1 MYRII
6 SPNRQDYFAKKGGF
20 AMALSACN
28 TETDSAG
35 RELTVHGTAA
45 FPIACY
51 HDDLEAAPV
60 PWHWHEELELLI
72 ASEGGVLAAAAGE
85 KYTLAEGDG
94 LFINAGVLHADWPLA
109 VGRCRLHSV
118 VFHPRLVGGSPDS
131 VFWQKYLQ
139 PLLTDPSR
147 PCAVLRRSVDW
158 QRETMGCMERA
169 FRAVVNEI
177 PGYEFKTRAALSE
190 MMYLLVT
197 RAPATRAVPKKA
209 LRSADRIKT
218 MLQFVQTHYAED
230 LTVEQ
235 IAASASISPSEC
247 LRCFHDMIGTTPNQ
261 YLRGQRLQRAAE
273 LLCGQVTAIAAQ
285 CGFEDSSYFARS
297 FRQLYGCGP
306 TEFRRRTLRAGQ

>member
-1 MYRII
+1 
-6 SPNRQDYFAKKGGF
+6 
-20 AMALSACN
+20 MALSACN

-131 VFWQKYLQ
+131 VFWQKYLT
-139 PLLTDPSR
+139 PAAPA
-147 PCAVLRRSVDW
+147 PCCAAAWIGSGKPWAAWSGRSVPW
-158 QRETMGCMERA
+158 S
-169 FRAVVNEI
+169 
-177 PGYEFKTRAALSE
+177 TRYRGTSS
-190 MMYLLVT
+190 
-197 RAPATRAVPKKA
+197 RRG
-209 LRSADRIKT
+209 LRFPR
-218 MLQFVQTHYAED
+218 
-230 LTVEQ
+230 
-235 IAASASISPSEC
+235 
-247 LRCFHDMIGTTPNQ
+247 
-261 YLRGQRLQRAAE
+261 
-273 LLCGQVTAIAAQ
+273 
-285 CGFEDSSYFARS
+285 
-297 FRQLYGCGP
+297 
-306 TEFRRRTLRAGQ
+306 

>member
-1 MYRII
+1 
-6 SPNRQDYFAKKGGF
+6 
-20 AMALSACN
+20 MALSACN

-139 PLLTDPSR
+139 PLPIRAAAWPPTPEPQAPQRSTNSPSAPHRTFATRGPMPSCLLPCSSTPCPSQLILYLQRNTKRQRLAIADPSS
-147 PCAVLRRSVDW
+147 C
-158 QRETMGCMERA
+158 
-169 FRAVVNEI
+169 
-177 PGYEFKTRAALSE
+177 
-190 MMYLLVT
+190 
-197 RAPATRAVPKKA
+197 
-209 LRSADRIKT
+209 
-218 MLQFVQTHYAED
+218 D
-230 LTVEQ
+230 L
-235 IAASASISPSEC
+235 
-247 LRCFHDMIGTTPNQ
+247 
-261 YLRGQRLQRAAE
+261 
-273 LLCGQVTAIAAQ
+273 
-285 CGFEDSSYFARS
+285 
-297 FRQLYGCGP
+297 
-306 TEFRRRTLRAGQ
+306 

>member
-1 MYRII
+1 
-6 SPNRQDYFAKKGGF
+6 
-20 AMALSACN
+20 MALSACN

-109 VGRCRLHSV
+109 AGRCRLHSV

-147 PCAVLRRSVDW
+147 PCAAAWIGSGKPWTAWSERSVPW
-158 QRETMGCMERA
+158 S
-169 FRAVVNEI
+169 
-177 PGYEFKTRAALSE
+177 TRYRGTSS
-190 MMYLLVT
+190 
-197 RAPATRAVPKKA
+197 RRG
-209 LRSADRIKT
+209 LRFPR
-218 MLQFVQTHYAED
+218 
-230 LTVEQ
+230 
-235 IAASASISPSEC
+235 
-247 LRCFHDMIGTTPNQ
+247 
-261 YLRGQRLQRAAE
+261 
-273 LLCGQVTAIAAQ
+273 
-285 CGFEDSSYFARS
+285 
-297 FRQLYGCGP
+297 
-306 TEFRRRTLRAGQ
+306 